1 VQIWQ
6 EEITQFFL
14 TGYMSSK
21 RVHRKKRNGI
31 FYTPRPMAEMLV
43 SKAIKRSG
51 LSILD
56 PACGEG
62 VLLKAAVEESRRFS
76 GARRPRLVGCDR
88 FKQRKLDQRIE
99 FVHSDFFKLKDD
111 KKFDLILTN
120 PPYVQS
126 GRIPSGVRGKYY
138 RKLAKPLGFS
148 SNLDLW
154 VYFLIKSTLHLRRG
168 GAIAAVLPWSFLEAE
183 YAQKVRKWITEN
195 FAKIKVL
202 VLQRA
207 HFEDT
212 VKRVLLVWL
221 EGYGSPEQSIQIG
234 CSDECTGE
242 FGFRRMSTEKWNS
255 ENVMACLDATSGDV
269 LGKLEEVGFAPLE
282 RYAKVLIG
290 IVTGANEYF
299 IRTRQEA
306 AKFGF
311 SRSSILPILTSVEDL
326 RQVSE
331 WKSPDKMLI
340 RFKRVTKK
348 KKKYVRKGVKLGL
361 DQRAHCRRRKKQSG
375 AWYDV
380 KPGEVPDAFFTYRVS
395 TLPYLILNPN
405 GYQCTNALHKVFF
418 NEVSNIE
425 RKWIQLSL
433 LSVFGQLSLE
443 LGARHYGNG
452 IMKVEPR
459 TLKRTLV
466 YACGTR
472 IAKGA
477 YQNILR
483 DIAAGRKKSACTEA
497 TELIV
502 SETKIDKSII
512 TDILA
517 SLNEIRKRR
526 GAATL

>member
-1 VQIWQ
+1 M
-6 EEITQFFL
+6 QFFL
-14 TGYMSSK
+14 TGYMSNK
-21 RVHRKKRNGI
+21 RVHRKKKNGI
-31 FYTPRPMAEMLV
+31 FYTPRPVAELLV
-43 SKAIKRSG
+43 SKAIKRNS

-62 VLLKAAVEESRRFS
+62 VLLKAAVEENRRFN

-99 FVHSDFFKLKDD
+99 FVHSDFFKFKDN

-120 PPYVQS
+120 PPYMQS
-126 GRIPSGVRGKYY
+126 GRISSEVRGKYY

-154 VYFLIKSTLHLRRG
+154 VYFLIKSTMHLRRG

-202 VLQRA
+202 VLQCA

-234 CSDECTGE
+234 CSDECPGE
-242 FGFRRMSTEKWNS
+242 FGFRRMSTERWNS
-255 ENVMACLDATSGDV
+255 ENVMACLDVKSGDV

-282 RYAKVLIG
+282 SYAKVLIG

-306 AKFGF
+306 AKLGF

-326 RQVSE
+326 RQMSE

-361 DQRAHCRRRKKQSG
+361 DQRAHCRRRKKSG

-380 KPGEVPDAFFTYRVS
+380 NPGEVPDAFFTYRVS
-395 TLPYLILNPN
+395 TLPYLILNPD

-418 NEVSNIE
+418 NGVSKNKQ
-425 RKWIQLSL
+425 KWIQLSM
-433 LSVFGQLSLE
+433 LSLFGQLSLE
-443 LGARHYGNG
+443 IGARHYGNG
-452 IMKVEPR
+452 IMKVEPK
-459 TLKRTLV
+459 TLKRALV
-466 YACGTR
+466 YAGGTR
-472 IAKGA
+472 LSKAA
-477 YQNILR
+477 YEKVLQ
-483 DIAAGRKKSACTEA
+483 DIAAGRKEKACTGA
-497 TELIV
+497 TQLV
-502 SETKIDKSII
+502 VRAADIDGSII
-512 TDILA
+512 TNVLA
-517 SLNEIRKRR
+517 LLNQLRNRR
-526 GAATL
+526 GAGPFRFPNML

>member
-1 VQIWQ
+1 
-6 EEITQFFL
+6 
-14 TGYMSSK
+14 MSSK
-21 RVHRKKRNGI
+21 KLHLKKKNGI
-31 FYTPRPMAEMLV
+31 FFTPRPMAELLV

-99 FVHSDFFKLKDD
+99 FVHSDFFKFKDD

-154 VYFLIKSTLHLRRG
+154 VYFLIKSTLHLKRG

-212 VKRVLLVWL
+212 VKRVLLIWL
-221 EGYGSPEQSIQIG
+221 EGYGSRSQGVQLG
-234 CSDECTGE
+234 CANECTRKPNFRE
-242 FGFRRMSTEKWNS
+242 FPMEIWDSK
-255 ENVMACLDATSGDV
+255 NVMAGLNPGTDDISRKLIAVGFRP
-269 LGKLEEVGFAPLE
+269 LEEFAD
-282 RYAKVLIG
+282 VSIG
-290 IVTGANEYF
+290 IVTGANSYF
-299 IRTRQEA
+299 IQTRQEA

-340 RFKRVTKK
+340 RFNRISEKK
-348 KKKYVRKGVKLGL
+348 KQYICKGVKLAF
-361 DQRAHCRRRKKQSG
+361 DQRTHCRRREKQNG
-375 AWYDV
+375 VWYDV
-380 KPGEVPDAFFTYRVS
+380 NPGEVPDAFFTYRVS

-418 NEVSNIE
+418 NEVSKIE

-459 TLKRTLV
+459 ILKRTLV
-466 YACGTR
+466 YAGGTR

-512 TDILA
+512 TDTLA